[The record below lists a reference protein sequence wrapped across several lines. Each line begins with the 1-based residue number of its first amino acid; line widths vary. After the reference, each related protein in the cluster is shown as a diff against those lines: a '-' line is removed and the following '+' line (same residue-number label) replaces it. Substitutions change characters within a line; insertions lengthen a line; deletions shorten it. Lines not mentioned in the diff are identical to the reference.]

1 MKEKKKKNMGK
12 VRKIVNK
19 QRRKRNFPSGYISK
33 KKKTKTRKKGR
44 EILQVTK
51 HMLHQDQK
59 ENCQAFESHV
69 TKEVSTL
76 S

>member
-1 MKEKKKKNMGK
+1 MGK
-12 VRKIVNK
+12 GRKTVNK
-19 QRRKRNFPSGYISK
+19 HRGEKEVFLLGVFQK
-33 KKKTKTRKKGR
+33 KKTRKKGR

-59 ENCQAFESHV
+59 ENCQAFEKRI
-69 TKEVSTL
+69 TKEISTL